1 MTAPPTSTTGP
12 PPRRGWLA
20 PLLKGLGLALG
31 ITLLV
36 GLIRAAGPQ
45 KVLEYL
51 TNLGGWWLLVLA
63 VSASWFV
70 LNSLGWW
77 FTFRPRIAPLGRL
90 LRIHLVAEAVS
101 NVTPFFALGGEPLKL
116 LLLRDRAS
124 AGVAL
129 ASVVN
134 DNVVHVITAVV
145 FMLLGL
151 AAGVFLYPLP
161 PMVALVLAG
170 AILLFGVGA
179 GLLVWRG
186 QRGLLA
192 PLARLALRLRV
203 PLPARLASELV
214 PRATAVD
221 QGIGAFLTQRRGD
234 FAGCFAAHLGGRLMG
249 AVEAWVVL
257 QALGT
262 PVSLGT
268 ALFLI
273 AVMHVLV
280 NLIFGVIPNQLGVQE
295 GAAWLLFA
303 SIGLDPSAAVALAL
317 VRRIRGFFWIGVGLL
332 LLAISRTGA
341 GSGRPA
347 REGLAAPGPA
357 AGSGT
362 GPPSGGDP
370 AAAAG

>member
-1 MTAPPTSTTGP
+1 MMC
-12 PPRRGWLA
+12 WL
-20 PLLKGLGLALG
+20 
-31 ITLLV
+31 
-36 GLIRAAGPQ
+36 
-45 KVLEYL
+45 
-51 TNLGGWWLLVLA
+51 
-63 VSASWFV
+63 
-70 LNSLGWW
+70 
-77 FTFRPRIAPLGRL
+77 
-90 LRIHLVAEAVS
+90 
-101 NVTPFFALGGEPLKL
+101 
-116 LLLRDRAS
+116 
-124 AGVAL
+124 
-129 ASVVN
+129 
-134 DNVVHVITAVV
+134 
-145 FMLLGL
+145 
-151 AAGVFLYPLP
+151 
-161 PMVALVLAG
+161 
-170 AILLFGVGA
+170 
-179 GLLVWRG
+179 
-186 QRGLLA
+186 
-192 PLARLALRLRV
+192 
-203 PLPARLASELV
+203 LV